1 MSGLSKMIADFFV
14 RENVIEHEEYE
25 IYKYG
30 SDILIENIG
39 TTIFL
44 ICLGFIFN
52 KEISTLI
59 FIAVFAGIRRYS
71 GGYHAKTKLKCY
83 ILTITNWA
91 VVIVLQR
98 LQQKFGFTRFGIELI
113 ICCMVF
119 MVMFF
124 FAPVE
129 NPGKPLFERVR
140 IVNKRK
146 TLIITLMVI
155 IISLSIRIKLP
166 DASFAILV
174 VLIEVICYLISRCGI
189 WRICLLEGERKM
201 GRKNCAVIML
211 TSACLVLTACAPTEF
226 PEQNG
231 TEHQNQ
237 MEGVAK
243 QELTEFDTDDVEKI
257 PDHLTCQVD
266 DLLMVD
272 ADVRLWGLSEWKLSD
287 WYATEKNY
295 TESEEEAHELIQ
307 KMMNEAGWK
316 YEEKDVECYRNSEGE
331 KIYYVE
337 ISNHEDNVYVLPDR
351 FSYSTERGYVSLN
364 QSDFCGDY
372 KGDNRELYKT
382 GRELAFGSIKESEQ
396 LAVDYAEKM
405 GIQVSDTVDCYTLD
419 EKNKR
424 ISWLDLDKFDNH
436 TPEEEE
442 NRNFSYAIFLYQD
455 YFGIPGLRYDPG
467 DGKLTNDTTF
477 RSSVCEVSV
486 DRDGIAYFQSA
497 PTYEL
502 EKMGTEQEILRPAD
516 IIEKQVEM
524 MKSKEETGEM
534 KLSEVSLEYLP
545 VYDKETELYHMC
557 PVWACYYSQ
566 TVTHYGEVN
575 YDSEEKYIAIYDAY
589 TGEVLQT
596 K

>member
-174 VLIEVICYLISRCGI
+174 VLEGGCQMKGKKFAEVFAS
-189 WRICLLEGERKM
+189 
-201 GRKNCAVIML
+201 
-211 TSACLVLTACAPTEF
+211 LVKT
-226 PEQNG
+226 
-231 TEHQNQ
+231 
-237 MEGVAK
+237 VAIAS
-243 QELTEFDTDDVEKI
+243 V
-257 PDHLTCQVD
+257 
-266 DLLMVD
+266 
-272 ADVRLWGLSEWKLSD
+272 SESSD
-287 WYATEKNY
+287 WYNY
-295 TESEEEAHELIQ
+295 QTKEP
-307 KMMNEAGWK
+307 
-316 YEEKDVECYRNSEGE
+316 EGLR
-331 KIYYVE
+331 KIYL
-337 ISNHEDNVYVLPDR
+337 IKHE
-351 FSYSTERGYVSLN
+351 
-364 QSDFCGDY
+364 
-372 KGDNRELYKT
+372 KK
-382 GRELAFGSIKESEQ
+382 
-396 LAVDYAEKM
+396 
-405 GIQVSDTVDCYTLD
+405 
-419 EKNKR
+419 
-424 ISWLDLDKFDNH
+424 
-436 TPEEEE
+436 
-442 NRNFSYAIFLYQD
+442 
-455 YFGIPGLRYDPG
+455 
-467 DGKLTNDTTF
+467 
-477 RSSVCEVSV
+477 
-486 DRDGIAYFQSA
+486 
-497 PTYEL
+497 
-502 EKMGTEQEILRPAD
+502 
-516 IIEKQVEM
+516 
-524 MKSKEETGEM
+524 
-534 KLSEVSLEYLP
+534 
-545 VYDKETELYHMC
+545 
-557 PVWACYYSQ
+557 
-566 TVTHYGEVN
+566 
-575 YDSEEKYIAIYDAY
+575 
-589 TGEVLQT
+589 
-596 K
+596 

>member
-174 VLIEVICYLISRCGI
+174 VLIEVALLIIWGKKDGKKKLCSYYADKRLSCSDSLCANGVSRAEWHREPGPD
-189 WRICLLEGERKM
+189 GE
-201 GRKNCAVIML
+201 
-211 TSACLVLTACAPTEF
+211 
-226 PEQNG
+226 
-231 TEHQNQ
+231 
-237 MEGVAK
+237 
-243 QELTEFDTDDVEKI
+243 
-257 PDHLTCQVD
+257 
-266 DLLMVD
+266 
-272 ADVRLWGLSEWKLSD
+272 
-287 WYATEKNY
+287 
-295 TESEEEAHELIQ
+295 
-307 KMMNEAGWK
+307 
-316 YEEKDVECYRNSEGE
+316 
-331 KIYYVE
+331 
-337 ISNHEDNVYVLPDR
+337 
-351 FSYSTERGYVSLN
+351 
-364 QSDFCGDY
+364 FCG
-372 KGDNRELYKT
+372 T
-382 GRELAFGSIKESEQ
+382 G
-396 LAVDYAEKM
+396 
-405 GIQVSDTVDCYTLD
+405 
-419 EKNKR
+419 
-424 ISWLDLDKFDNH
+424 
-436 TPEEEE
+436 
-442 NRNFSYAIFLYQD
+442 
-455 YFGIPGLRYDPG
+455 
-467 DGKLTNDTTF
+467 
-477 RSSVCEVSV
+477 
-486 DRDGIAYFQSA
+486 
-497 PTYEL
+497 
-502 EKMGTEQEILRPAD
+502 
-516 IIEKQVEM
+516 
-524 MKSKEETGEM
+524 
-534 KLSEVSLEYLP
+534 
-545 VYDKETELYHMC
+545 
-557 PVWACYYSQ
+557 ACR
-566 TVTHYGEVN
+566 VR
-575 YDSEEKYIAIYDAY
+575 
-589 TGEVLQT
+589 
-596 K
+596 

>member
-1 MSGLSKMIADFFV
+1 MTENLSSCKSPQQMFGAIA
-14 RENVIEHEEYE
+14 
-25 IYKYG
+25 K
-30 SDILIENIG
+30 
-39 TTIFL
+39 
-44 ICLGFIFN
+44 
-52 KEISTLI
+52 
-59 FIAVFAGIRRYS
+59 
-71 GGYHAKTKLKCY
+71 
-83 ILTITNWA
+83 
-91 VVIVLQR
+91 
-98 LQQKFGFTRFGIELI
+98 
-113 ICCMVF
+113 
-119 MVMFF
+119 
-124 FAPVE
+124 
-129 NPGKPLFERVR
+129 
-140 IVNKRK
+140 
-146 TLIITLMVI
+146 
-155 IISLSIRIKLP
+155 
-166 DASFAILV
+166 
-174 VLIEVICYLISRCGI
+174 
-189 WRICLLEGERKM
+189 
-201 GRKNCAVIML
+201 
-211 TSACLVLTACAPTEF
+211 
-226 PEQNG
+226 
-231 TEHQNQ
+231 
-237 MEGVAK
+237 
-243 QELTEFDTDDVEKI
+243 
-257 PDHLTCQVD
+257 
-266 DLLMVD
+266 
-272 ADVRLWGLSEWKLSD
+272 
-287 WYATEKNY
+287 
-295 TESEEEAHELIQ
+295 
-307 KMMNEAGWK
+307 
-316 YEEKDVECYRNSEGE
+316 
-331 KIYYVE
+331 
-337 ISNHEDNVYVLPDR
+337 
-351 FSYSTERGYVSLN
+351 SY
-364 QSDFCGDY
+364 
-372 KGDNRELYKT
+372 
-382 GRELAFGSIKESEQ
+382 
-396 LAVDYAEKM
+396 YAEKM

>member
-174 VLIEVICYLISRCGI
+174 VLIEV
-189 WRICLLEGERKM
+189 
-201 GRKNCAVIML
+201 A
-211 TSACLVLTACAPTEF
+211 
-226 PEQNG
+226 
-231 TEHQNQ
+231 
-237 MEGVAK
+237 
-243 QELTEFDTDDVEKI
+243 
-257 PDHLTCQVD
+257 
-266 DLLMVD
+266 LLMGEGGCQMKGKKFAEVF
-272 ADVRLWGLSEWKLSD
+272 ASLVKTVAIASVSESSD
-287 WYATEKNY
+287 WYNY
-295 TESEEEAHELIQ
+295 QTKEP
-307 KMMNEAGWK
+307 
-316 YEEKDVECYRNSEGE
+316 EGLR
-331 KIYYVE
+331 KIYL
-337 ISNHEDNVYVLPDR
+337 IKHE
-351 FSYSTERGYVSLN
+351 
-364 QSDFCGDY
+364 
-372 KGDNRELYKT
+372 KK
-382 GRELAFGSIKESEQ
+382 
-396 LAVDYAEKM
+396 
-405 GIQVSDTVDCYTLD
+405 
-419 EKNKR
+419 
-424 ISWLDLDKFDNH
+424 
-436 TPEEEE
+436 
-442 NRNFSYAIFLYQD
+442 
-455 YFGIPGLRYDPG
+455 
-467 DGKLTNDTTF
+467 
-477 RSSVCEVSV
+477 
-486 DRDGIAYFQSA
+486 
-497 PTYEL
+497 
-502 EKMGTEQEILRPAD
+502 
-516 IIEKQVEM
+516 
-524 MKSKEETGEM
+524 
-534 KLSEVSLEYLP
+534 
-545 VYDKETELYHMC
+545 
-557 PVWACYYSQ
+557 
-566 TVTHYGEVN
+566 
-575 YDSEEKYIAIYDAY
+575 
-589 TGEVLQT
+589 
-596 K
+596 